1 MGKNI
6 YTWESAVILTFFMS
20 WWYSQWYSHKI
31 CEFPMTLVCF
41 FPGSCLSSP
50 SSSAPTI
57 QELGLP
63 LIFRRNSHSLMTH
76 GSRCCELGTGLPQKR
91 DVKITMKW
99 GFRWL
104 HHIYPTIKVSNHE
117 DLNPFCTILPT
128 KKLYCKFSRQ
138 VHNKMRLK
146 MTETKI
152 IGVFLARTWEGRRP
166 WAARNVQKMAMPSQ
180 SSKDLQSLGSQI
192 IAEEITPLPGH
203 FPWFDA
209 GFHGDFHILFPSK
222 KIRISCCFPWILW
235 MILDDFLQPA
245 GHSLPGEEKL
255 KESSTRASILD
266 FEHLFV
272 QSLGVAMSP
281 WNTRCHHFLTMILK
295 VLKGRGTGFPG
306 RWAVWSTA
314 TIPWKGGNGSP
325 FTSYFHANWQGT
337 GVLDR
342 WHSQDFL
349 WGSIFFRN
357 FLEWRRWKK

>member
-31 CEFPMTLVCF
+31 CEFPISLVCF

-146 MTETKI
+146 MTETNI

-245 GHSLPGEEKL
+245 GHCLERRSSRKAAPEPRSWILSICSCSPLVRPRHGIRDVTTFWPWYWRCWRAGGQVFQGDGRLINSYYPMKGWEWISIYQLFSCELTGYRGFGSLAQLGFSVRKHV
-255 KESSTRASILD
+255 
-266 FEHLFV
+266 FFV
-272 QSLGVAMSP
+272 
-281 WNTRCHHFLTMILK
+281 
-295 VLKGRGTGFPG
+295 
-306 RWAVWSTA
+306 
-314 TIPWKGGNGSP
+314 
-325 FTSYFHANWQGT
+325 
-337 GVLDR
+337 
-342 WHSQDFL
+342 
-349 WGSIFFRN
+349 FF
-357 FLEWRRWKK
+357 